1 VAPPIPQHAE
11 VVIVEQVAKR
21 LPHTKVAEKDE
32 RPCTTSVPMFCKEP
46 ERVPTDSRNLESVG
60 RKGPIHAMIQL
71 DERAHKTDKARHE
84 RRGAA
89 QNDGD

>member
-1 VAPPIPQHAE
+1 
-11 VVIVEQVAKR
+11 
-21 LPHTKVAEKDE
+21 
-32 RPCTTSVPMFCKEP
+32 MFCKEP